1 MQLCLVEFTKPNT
14 ETGLFFSESFADAI
28 SQHNIEE
35 IVIFQPTLAT
45 CLPLQEELKSM
56 FPKALIR
63 PEPLEPLSADILVS
77 EMKQQPWQLLR
88 QILSKIDEV
97 QDCLFVL
104 GRGAS
109 LLQHLMWLA
118 AEIRGSETICLDAP
132 GVELL
137 HSGVSKIKTGI
148 SNATLGAFAGLYA
161 QEINDKVHDKDGW
174 FSANDL
180 AKFPGAVASGINSAT
195 QLSVSKGDL
204 LKEETKSGNT
214 VYKLSLKGWPSA
226 LESFFA
232 SREHSDRALKDLLV
246 SFARL
251 PKIQVQDGETAPPPL
266 LSSQIS
272 PSQPF
277 DALLVVL
284 QRYDNAVEGSHVMT
298 LDGACEFFK
307 DSTFI
312 GDLRAAKEILRQR
325 CALDSVQAKNHL
337 VVINP
342 DYNDDFQLR
351 FSKQLLAAL
360 LGFEKE
366 HGQHCWNFD
375 ITSPLNPIKVAVS
388 AFSNACNAPTSYIL
402 KSQGEDGVVI
412 KNVPPSRHPR
422 NSHKLS
428 VPNRFALDV
437 MKTNHK
443 PGYRNNL
450 IALMLLEDCL
460 TKNTGG
466 GLPFDDVDDG
476 QFDGVTWAEIVTFV
490 RDLECPYDLKTGII
504 SGSQSRM
511 KPLAIQKLIVRHVP
525 DEGSSKIRYTL
536 TNEGYLVASQ
546 LYGAMR
552 KEEWS

>member
-14 ETGLFFSESFADAI
+14 GTGLFFSESFADAI

-35 IVIFQPTLAT
+35 VVIFQPTLAI

-56 FPKALIR
+56 FPGALIR
-63 PEPLEPLSADILVS
+63 PEPLEPLSTDILVN
-77 EMKQQPWQLLR
+77 EMKQQPWKLLR
-88 QILSKIDEV
+88 QILSNIDEV

-104 GRGAS
+104 GRGSS

-118 AEIRGSETICLDAP
+118 AEIRESETICLDEPKAK
-132 GVELL
+132 LL
-137 HSGVSKIKTGI
+137 HSGVSIINTDI

-161 QEINDKVHDKDGW
+161 QEINDNVQDKDGW

-180 AKFPGAVASGINSAT
+180 AEYPGAVSSGVNSST
-195 QLSVSKGDL
+195 QLSVGEGYL

-226 LESFFA
+226 LESFFD
-232 SREHSDRALKDLLV
+232 SREHNDEDLKDILV

-251 PKIQVQDGETAPPPL
+251 PKIQVQAGETAPPPL

-284 QRYDNAVEGSHVMT
+284 QRHDNAVEGSHVMT
-298 LDGACEFFK
+298 LDAACEFFE

-312 GDLRAAKEILRQR
+312 GDLRGAKEILRQR
-325 CALDSVQAKNHL
+325 CALDSVESKNHL

-342 DYNDDFQLR
+342 NYNADFQFR

-360 LGFEKE
+360 LGFEKQ

-402 KSQGEDGVVI
+402 KSQGEGGVVI
-412 KNVPPSRHPR
+412 QNVAPSRHPR

-437 MKTNHK
+437 LKTNHK

-460 TKNTGG
+460 TKNTTG
-466 GLPFDDVDDG
+466 GLPFDDVDDE
-476 QFDGVTWAEIVTFV
+476 QFDGVTWTEIITFV
-490 RDLECPYDLKTGII
+490 RDLKSPYDISTGIL

-525 DEGSSKIRYTL
+525 NEGSSKIRYRL

-546 LYGAMR
+546 LYRAMR
-552 KEEWS
+552 KEELS